1 MGATDVI
8 TGLENRCHECGSCIR
23 VCPVKAINVT
33 GRNVSIVEDKCI
45 YCGRC
50 IIECTS
56 KAIASRSDIEE
67 AKGLLKNHDIIAII
81 SSEITGY
88 FRDMDASEIE
98 AKLLALGFSGVEDSL
113 LGDEIVANEYLDYI
127 NNAKDETII
136 RSTCPAIV
144 EMIEKFYP
152 QLIPNLVPIVSPMI
166 AQGRLVKDVN
176 NGNIK
181 TIFIGPCIAKK
192 IEAERFNDRPIDLV
206 LTFSELDSL
215 FKKTNTS
222 LEKEEI
228 FYERPLLTRS
238 LSVSEGFPRDILK
251 NRSMIDNSFLVA
263 RGINDSYR
271 LVESYGPSLSKKPR
285 LLDLMACKGCISGPD
300 MDENSLDDR
309 VDGVID
315 EYKKR
320 LLNGITFEEIKE
332 TIPKIELQ
340 GTFLNKMVERAKPTS
355 DELNAVL
362 EAGGKR
368 GVEDELNCG
377 SCGYDTCRARAEAVF
392 QGLADWSLCFP
403 YQKKIFEESSE
414 QLLEMSVTDGLTGL
428 LNHRA
433 FLDRLKEE
441 TLRVKRYH
449 SFLALIM
456 IDVDNFKPIND
467 TFGHLEGDRVLK
479 MIANI
484 LSNNLRETDFAA
496 RYGGDEFALILPET
510 KKIEAYPVAE
520 KLRTI
525 TEGTTFFV
533 GENHDNKIDNI
544 TLSLG
549 ICVIGEKEADPQLV
563 ISRADK
569 AMYKAKEMGRNNTI
583 ISD

>member
-1 MGATDVI
+1 MI
-8 TGLENRCHECGSCIR
+8 TGLKNRCHECGSCIR

-33 GRNVSIVEDKCI
+33 DRNVSIIEDKCI

-50 IIECTS
+50 VIECTS
-56 KAIASRSDIEE
+56 KAIAGRSDVED
-67 AKGLLKNHDIIAII
+67 AKELLKSDNVIAIT

-88 FRDMDASEIE
+88 FQNMNASEIE
-98 AKLLALGFSGVEDSL
+98 TKLLAIGFSGVEDSV
-113 LGDEIVANEYLDYI
+113 LGDEIVANVYLDYI
-127 NNAKDETII
+127 NDTTDRSII

-152 QLIPNLVPIVSPMI
+152 ELIPNLAPIVSPMI
-166 AQGRLVKDVN
+166 AQGRLIKDINKQSV
-176 NGNIK
+176 K

-192 IEAERFNDRPIDLV
+192 IEAQRFDDRPIDLV

-215 FKKTNTS
+215 LGETNTS
-222 LEKEEI
+222 TASEEI
-228 FYERPLLTRS
+228 FYERPLLNRS
-238 LSVSEGFPRDILK
+238 LSVSEGFPREVLK
-251 NRSMIDNSFLVA
+251 NQSMIDNSFLVA
-263 RGINDSYR
+263 RGVNESYQMI
-271 LVESYGPSLSKKPR
+271 ESYGPSLSKKPR
-285 LLDLMACKGCISGPD
+285 LLDLMACKGCISGPG
-300 MDENSLDDR
+300 MEKTSLDKR
-309 VDGVID
+309 VNGVID

-332 TIPKIELQ
+332 TIPMIDLKGTFVNKMIERANPSPSELQ
-340 GTFLNKMVERAKPTS
+340 GVM
-355 DELNAVL
+355 
-362 EAGGKR
+362 EAGGKMSI
-368 GVEDELNCG
+368 EDELNCG

-392 QGLADWSLCFP
+392 QDLTDWSLCFP
-403 YQKKIFEESSE
+403 YQKKIYMESNK

-441 TLRVKRYH
+441 TLRVKRYN
-449 SFLALIM
+449 SFLSLIM

-467 TFGHLEGDRVLK
+467 TYGHLEGDRVLK

-484 LSNNLRETDFAA
+484 LSSNLRETDFAA

-525 TEGTTFFV
+525 TADTTFFI
-533 GENHDNKIDNI
+533 GENHDNKIENI

-549 ICVIGEKEADPQLV
+549 ICVVSEKEADPQLV
-563 ISRADK
+563 ISKADK
-569 AMYKAKEMGRNNTI
+569 AMYVAKEMGRNNTVV
-583 ISD
+583 SD